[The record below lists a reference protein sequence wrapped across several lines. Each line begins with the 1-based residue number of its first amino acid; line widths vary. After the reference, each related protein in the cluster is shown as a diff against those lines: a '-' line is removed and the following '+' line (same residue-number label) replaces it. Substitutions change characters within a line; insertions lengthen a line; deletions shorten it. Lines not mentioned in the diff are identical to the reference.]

1 MYTHIHKKMR
11 DTGKLNIMVFK
22 FGYRIVVLLICLYF
36 FNISKF
42 LDKENDN
49 NLLRAPKVSL
59 DMTCGLW
66 VMRLV
71 STGSTQLTGGIVK
84 EACRHAAFLHCL
96 L

>member
-11 DTGKLNIMVFK
+11 GIGKLHIMVFK

-49 NLLRAPKVSL
+49 NLLIAPKVRL
-59 DMTCGLW
+59 DVTCGLW

-71 STGSTQLTGGIVK
+71 STGLTQLTGGIVK
-84 EACRHAAFLHCL
+84 KACRHTASLHCL